1 MDGGNL
7 FSCQGGGNSA
17 VYNSHDFAAHK
28 TLSVAGALLAGLFS
42 LPAPPSNKLKLL
54 RVFPPTTL
62 CPARRPCFTTGK
74 PIPPRNAPSQVKRAI
89 AAANSLVNKPYRLG
103 GGHRRHHD
111 THYDC
116 SGSTSFVLKEAG
128 LLTST
133 RHSRLF
139 LNYGQKGA
147 GTGFPFMPRMD
158 TSSWSSAASGLT
170 LREAGAAAKAPA
182 GEWTAAIPGT
192 SWCAIPQAFEPG
204 QRGGK
209 PRFLRMFAQAF
220 LIMESNV
227 LSGART
233 LIVP

>member
-1 MDGGNL
+1 MWTGEIYFLAKGAGIPQFIIL
-7 FSCQGGGNSA
+7 MT
-17 VYNSHDFAAHK
+17 FAAHR
-28 TLSVAGALLAGLFS
+28 TLSVAGALLAGLFLS
-42 LPAPPSNKLKLL
+42 SCSSQQQVEAPARLPAYHFVP
-54 RVFPPTTL
+54 
-62 CPARRPCFTTGK
+62 GK
-74 PIPPRNAPSQVKRAI
+74 TAVLHNGKAIPPRNAPSQVKRAI

-103 GGHRRHHD
+103 GGHRRHYD

-147 GTGFPFMPRMD
+147 GDWISIYAKTD

-170 LREAGAAAKAPA
+170 LREAGAAAKVPA
-182 GEWTAAIPGT
+182 GEWTAAIPET
-192 SWCAIPQAFEPG
+192 SWCAILQAFEPG
-204 QRGGK
+204 LRGGK

-220 LIMESNV
+220 LNN
-227 LSGART
+227 GK
-233 LIVP
+233 